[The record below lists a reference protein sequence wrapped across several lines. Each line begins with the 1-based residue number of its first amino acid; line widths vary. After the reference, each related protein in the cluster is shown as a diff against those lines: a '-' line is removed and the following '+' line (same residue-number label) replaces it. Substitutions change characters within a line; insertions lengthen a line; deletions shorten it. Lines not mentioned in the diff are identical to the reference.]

1 MFFMKV
7 SLMLSHPF
15 ENSELLRH
23 AEVMLKTSWESKG
36 TLENIWGKDLKQY
49 KEQYKSNTKQNNTKP
64 ILKNSQTFK
73 KKPYF

>member
-7 SLMLSHPF
+7 SSMLSHPL

-36 TLENIWGKDLKQY
+36 ALENIWGKAQGK
-49 KEQYKSNTKQNNTKP
+49 
-64 ILKNSQTFK
+64 ILVFLCC
-73 KKPYF
+73 